1 MLDKKPFCGYNIC
14 KGNCFV
20 CHRKGDFMS
29 KKELACSMIDNLT
42 EEQLNAL
49 MVILK
54 SWETVNDIP
63 NEETLEAMQEMDD
76 IMSGKIPA
84 KRYETVQ
91 EMVEDIMREDCG
103 E

>member
-1 MLDKKPFCGYNIC
+1 
-14 KGNCFV
+14 
-20 CHRKGDFMS
+20 MS
-29 KKELACSMIDNLT
+29 TKELACSMIDNLT

-54 SWETVNDIP
+54 SWEAVNDIP
-63 NEETLEAMQEMDD
+63 NEETIESMQEMED
-76 IMSGKIPA
+76 IISGKIPA
-84 KRYETVQ
+84 KRYETVH